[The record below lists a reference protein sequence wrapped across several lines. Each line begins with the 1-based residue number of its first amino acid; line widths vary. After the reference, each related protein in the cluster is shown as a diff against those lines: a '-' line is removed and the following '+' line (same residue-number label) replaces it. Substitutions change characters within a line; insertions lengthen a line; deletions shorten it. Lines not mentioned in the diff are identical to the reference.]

1 MRNKIVLQK
10 MSDGTVRR
18 KPMEDA
24 DPREK
29 KLKALLMLEKKLK
42 ESVVRT
48 TDPLVSK
55 YQGPLK
61 KVLKQIT
68 EERHKILGI

>member
-1 MRNKIVLQK
+1 MIVQK
-10 MSDGTVRR
+10 LSDGSFRR
-18 KPMEDA
+18 KPIKDA
-24 DPREK
+24 DPRDK
-29 KLKALLMLEKKLK
+29 KLKSLLMLEKKLK
-42 ESVVRT
+42 EAVIRT

-68 EERHKILGI
+68 EERHKILGSK